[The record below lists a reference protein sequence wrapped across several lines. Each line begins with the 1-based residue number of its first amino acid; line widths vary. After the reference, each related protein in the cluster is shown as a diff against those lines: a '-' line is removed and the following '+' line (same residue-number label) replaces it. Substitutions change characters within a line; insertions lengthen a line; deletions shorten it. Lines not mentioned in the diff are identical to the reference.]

1 MDANDA
7 DPFFPFEHVAQRL
20 AAAESLDSAL
30 REAAARAGIPASR
43 LRAAAESHPD
53 LMSEPGAPRVCRG
66 TSCELAGAA
75 ALARAAPDARPAY
88 CLGYCD
94 RSPAL
99 LDRAGRAHVRCAP
112 EDVANAL
119 AGDGAEAA
127 PAPRVR
133 ALGCEPIVTRRLAR
147 GDYSALGDALRD
159 GAYQALRRVLAS
171 ASPDQ
176 VIDAVER
183 SGERGRG
190 GAGYG
195 TGVKWRACASAP
207 AARRFAIANGDEGDP
222 GSYVDRALMELDPH
236 AVIEG
241 LALCAFAIGA
251 RDAIVFVRSEYPRA
265 ARCME
270 RAVGEAEAAGWIGAR
285 APHSLRVRVVRG
297 FGSYVCGEE
306 TALIS
311 ALEGGRAEAR
321 PRPPYPTEVGLFG
334 APTVVNNVETLAN
347 VAWILERG
355 PAAFAAIGTRDSPG
369 TKALC
374 LNAGFRAPGIVEVPF
389 GISLRDLIER
399 GGETPCARDALEGVV
414 LGGPMGSF
422 LRPEQCD
429 VAIELS
435 ALRAAGIELG
445 HGGLVAIPRG
455 ADLAALARHGFAFMA
470 DESCGR
476 CTPCRAGSARA
487 QALFARGERDPD
499 AGALADV
506 LDVMEDA
513 SLCAFGRSAPRPLRQ
528 LLRALHAA
536 PSAARHEPPASE
548 VEPSK
553 ARP

>member
-1 MDANDA
+1 VSENEEA
-7 DPFFPFEHVAQRL
+7 PFFPFEHVAQRL
-20 AAAESLDSAL
+20 ADARPLDAALH
-30 REAAARAGIPASR
+30 EAAARARVPFDR

-53 LMSEPGAPRVCRG
+53 LMHAPGAPRVCRG

-75 ALARAAPDARPAY
+75 ELARAAPDARPVY

-94 RSPAL
+94 RSPAV

-112 EDVANAL
+112 GDVANAL
-119 AGDGAEAA
+119 AGGGEEAA

-133 ALGCEPIVTRRLAR
+133 ALGCEPIVTRRIAR
-147 GDYSALGDALRD
+147 GDFSALDDALRD
-159 GAYQALRRVLAS
+159 GAYRALRRVLAH
-171 ASPDQ
+171 ASPAD

-190 GAGYG
+190 GAGYA
-195 TGVKWRACASAP
+195 TGAKWRACAGAP
-207 AARRFAIANGDEGDP
+207 GTRRFAIANGDEGDP
-222 GSYVDRALMELDPH
+222 GSFIDRVLMELDPH

-265 ARCME
+265 ARCVE
-270 RAVGEAEAAGWIGAR
+270 RAIDEAAAAGLIGAR
-285 APHSLRVRVVRG
+285 APFALRVRVVRG

-306 TALIS
+306 TALIA

-321 PRPPYPTEVGLFG
+321 PRPPYPTAHGLFG

-355 PAAFAAIGTRDSPG
+355 AAAFAAIGTRDSPG

-374 LNAGFRAPGIVEVPF
+374 LNAGFRASGIVEVPF
-389 GISLRDLIER
+389 GFSLRDAIER
-399 GGETPCARDALEGVV
+399 GGETPCSRDALEGVV

-429 VAIELS
+429 VAIEIG
-435 ALRAAGIELG
+435 AMRAAGIELG
-445 HGGLVAIPRG
+445 HGGLVAVPRG
-455 ADLAALARHGFAFMA
+455 ADLVALARHGFAFIA

-476 CTPCRAGSARA
+476 CTPCRSGAMRA

-499 AGALADV
+499 AGALASV
-506 LDVMEDA
+506 LALMEDA
-513 SLCAFGRSAPRPLRQ
+513 SLCAFGRSTPRPLRQ
-528 LLRALHAA
+528 LLRALQAQA
-536 PSAARHEPPASE
+536 AARGGPPE
-548 VEPSK
+548 